1 MQRKLNQ
8 IEMLNQ
14 DRDSKQQ
21 IVVPKLRPKSTRDR
35 DNLNQIYNYNL
46 AVQIV
51 LKDRDNLNQIYNYN
65 PKDRDINYSKTI
77 PTNFKIK
84 IVVPNLK
91 DRDSKN
97 QNQIYN
103 YKLTSSVG
111 LDVKKMFYQIIK
123 RFLKKPF
130 RNPRESL
137 TFFVCNTGATAPD
150 KTLFIRKY
158 IYFLYLEIC

>member
-21 IVVPKLRPKSTRDR
+21 IVVPKLRPKSTR
-35 DNLNQIYNYNL
+35 
-46 AVQIV
+46 
-51 LKDRDNLNQIYNYN
+51 DRDNLNQIYNYN

>member
-1 MQRKLNQ
+1 MKRKLNQ
-8 IEMLNQ
+8 IEKLNR

-46 AVQIV
+46 AIQIV

-65 PKDRDINYSKTI
+65 PKDRDINYSKAI
-77 PTNFKIK
+77 PSNFKIK
-84 IVVPNLK
+84 IVVLKLK

-111 LDVKKMFYQIIK
+111 LDVKKMFYQIINQK
-123 RFLKKPF
+123 SSNSETPERLYNFLC
-130 RNPRESL
+130 L
-137 TFFVCNTGATAPD
+137 CDTGADGPQI
-150 KTLFIRKY
+150 KLFI
-158 IYFLYLEIC
+158 

>member
-1 MQRKLNQ
+1 MKRKLNQ
-8 IEMLNQ
+8 IEKLNR

-35 DNLNQIYNYNL
+35 DNLSQIYNYNL

-65 PKDRDINYSKTI
+65 PKDRDINYSKPV
-77 PTNFKIK
+77 PTNFKI
-84 IVVPNLK
+84 VVPKLK
-91 DRDSKN
+91 DRDNS
-97 QNQIYN
+97 QMYN

-123 RFLKKPF
+123 KIPQKTFPKP
-130 RNPRESL
+130 PREPNFLCFVILGRRPQTKPSL
-137 TFFVCNTGATAPD
+137 FENIYIFC
-150 KTLFIRKY
+150 IWKY
-158 IYFLYLEIC
+158 AKR

>member
-1 MQRKLNQ
+1 MQRTLNQ
-8 IEMLNQ
+8 IETLNT

-21 IVVPKLRPKSTRDR
+21 IVVINKLRPKSTRDR
-35 DNLNQIYNYNL
+35 DINQIYNYNL

-51 LKDRDNLNQIYNYN
+51 LKDRDNNQIYNYN
-65 PKDRDINYSKTI
+65 PKDRDSKVV
-77 PTNFKIK
+77 PTNFKI
-84 IVVPNLK
+84 VVPKSK
-91 DRDSKN
+91 DRDN
-97 QNQIYN
+97 NQIYN

-123 RFLKKPF
+123 RFLKKPNF

>member
-1 MQRKLNQ
+1 MKRKLNQ
-8 IEMLNQ
+8 IEKLNT

-35 DNLNQIYNYNL
+35 DIISQIYNYNL

-65 PKDRDINYSKTI
+65 PKDRDINNSKVI
-77 PTNFKIK
+77 PTNFK

-91 DRDSKN
+91 DRDN
-97 QNQIYN
+97 LNQIYN

-111 LDVKKMFYQIIK
+111 LDVKKIFYQIIK
-123 RFLKKPF
+123 KIPQKTFPKP
-130 RNPRESL
+130 PREP
-137 TFFVCNTGATAPD
+137 N
-150 KTLFIRKY
+150 
-158 IYFLYLEIC
+158 FLCL